1 MDPNQIE
8 GVNRWKAPKG
18 GFPWIRAS
26 IFLMAIG
33 VVAIPLTPQGKKVLQ
48 RIEQRLQPAKTA
60 QDIDADDIM
69 RQAEARL
76 REKYE
81 QELADLRKNAEEAQK
96 QAAAAKK
103 AGEPEVLP
111 RIDEHTAAT
120 GGDVIKL
127 RSGIPFKTQ
136 VKVEKG
142 GLASKERV
150 DDGSYVAEYTLSVKV
165 PEPSK
170 TLEQLQKVNPDLGK
184 LLPGLEGMLEK
195 AEVSRWF
202 YQLYENKTQRLRKDA
217 TKLTEL
223 LTKHNFYD
231 CETMLNLRHPETNRR
246 VFLMQAEMD
255 VVSDGSDGDRL
266 STMPDSIVNSTYYQP
281 FTSYGWPKQTK
292 TPNPMVSGWEKRIG
306 NANRELAAAGTT
318 AERKAWLRDRIKYLK
333 RGIEDMKYRSFLI
346 AEYDPF
352 IVIGVNLLTASGD
365 VYAPKVGDYAVV
377 VHGKMLYPAIVGD
390 GGPTFKVGEAS
401 LRMAKQLNARASSYS
416 RPVSDLTV
424 TYVVFPGS
432 REAKKG
438 PPNYEAWRVR
448 CGELIG
454 EIGGLGEGV
463 ELHQWQDLLPKNEL
477 PAVATPEGETPTLE

>member
-1 MDPNQIE
+1 MSEVDPNQIE
-8 GVNRWKAPKG
+8 GVSRKNAPAR

-26 IFLMAIG
+26 IFLVALG
-33 VVAIPLTPQGKKVLQ
+33 VAAIPFTPQGKRLLQ
-48 RIEQRLQPAKTA
+48 KIEQRLKPTPVA
-60 QDIDADDIM
+60 QEIDAEDIM

-81 QELADLRKNAEEAQK
+81 QELADLRKSAEDAKK
-96 QAAAAKK
+96 QATAAKK
-103 AGEPEVLP
+103 AGEPVALP

-120 GGDVIKL
+120 GGDVTKL

-142 GLASKERV
+142 GLASKERI
-150 DDGSYVAEYTLSVKV
+150 DDGAYVAEYTLSVKV

-184 LLPGLEGMLEK
+184 LLPGLGVMLEK
-195 AEVSRWF
+195 PEVSRWF
-202 YQLYENKTQRLRKDA
+202 YQLYENKTKRLKRDSM
-217 TKLTEL
+217 KLTEL

-231 CETMLNLRHPETNRR
+231 CETILNLRHPQTNRR
-246 VFLMQAEMD
+246 VFLMQADMD

-266 STMPDSIVNSTYYQP
+266 ATMPDKIVNSTYYQP
-281 FTSYGWPKQTK
+281 FTSYGWTKRTK
-292 TPNPMVSGWEKRIG
+292 TPNPMVGGWEKRIG
-306 NANRELAAAGTT
+306 NANRELAEAGTT
-318 AERKAWLRDRIKYLK
+318 AERKAWLKDRIKYLK
-333 RGIEDMKYRSFLI
+333 RGIEDMTYRSFLI

-365 VYAPKVGDYAVV
+365 GYTPKVGDYAVV

-401 LRMAKQLNARASSYS
+401 LRMAKQLNPKASSYS
-416 RPVSDLTV
+416 RPVSNLTV

-432 REAKKG
+432 RPTKKS
-438 PPNYEAWRVR
+438 PPDYEAWRIK
-448 CGELIG
+448 CGELID

-463 ELHQWQDLLPKNEL
+463 ELYQWQDLLPQKEM
-477 PAVATPEGETPTLE
+477 PSVEEAEEE